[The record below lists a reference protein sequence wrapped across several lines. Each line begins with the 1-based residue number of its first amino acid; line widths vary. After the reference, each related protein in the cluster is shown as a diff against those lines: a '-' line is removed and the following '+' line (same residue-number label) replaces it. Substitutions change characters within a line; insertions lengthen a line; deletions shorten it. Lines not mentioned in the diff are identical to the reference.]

1 MDEAD
6 NSSDLSDQEDNAG
19 AMIKRRNSEPALLAA
34 AQELDGA
41 DSSEFGSLCDE
52 QSNSSGEEIDV
63 HERQHA

>member
-6 NSSDLSDQEDNAG
+6 NSSDLSDQEDNAGTAEG

-41 DSSEFGSLCDE
+41 DSSDFGSLCDE
-52 QSNSSGEEIDV
+52 QSNSSGEEIDF
-63 HERQHA
+63 